1 MKLDMS
7 DAANTAA
14 REREAEV
21 LQQIKQ
27 VHAAGGTP
35 LSKEQA
41 IEFVGRPVYMGLPD
55 PVTKARGRKPLRVRT
70 QYELALARRRDLHR
84 RLVKLP
90 ILRTGTGYADRGYRE
105 YIERQ
110 LEACLAQK
118 IPRRRWVST
127 VCERLHR
134 DRKPCDERT
143 VRRIKSDWEEARRN
157 FLR

>member
-14 REREAEV
+14 REREVEV

-35 LSKEQA
+35 LIKRQA
-41 IEFVGRPVYMGLPD
+41 IEFVTRHVNMGSPE
-55 PVTKARGRKPLRVRT
+55 PITKARGRKPSRART

-90 ILRTGTGYADRGYRE
+90 ILRNGTGHIDRE
-105 YIERQ
+105 DIERR
-110 LEACLAQK
+110 LEACRAQK
-118 IPRRRWVST
+118 IPRHKWVST
-127 VCERLHR
+127 TCDSLHR

-143 VRRIKSDWEEARRN
+143 VRRIKKAWEAR
-157 FLR
+157 